1 MPINTPPIQQA
12 LTVTPAGAAGG
23 GSAVWTKAWANWM
36 SQAWAILAAVEQSG
50 VTANRPTTNLWVG
63 RTYFDTTLGLPL
75 WYDGNVVTGWI
86 DAAGNQV

>member
-1 MPINTPPIQQA
+1 MSINTPPIQQA
-12 LTVTPAGAAGG
+12 LTVTPTGAA
-23 GSAVWTKAWANWM
+23 WPKAWANWM

-50 VTANRPTTNLWVG
+50 VTADRPTTNLWIG
-63 RTYFDTTLGLPL
+63 RTFFDTTIGLPI